1 MAIPDQKRQA
11 LDSPALDS
19 GCGTG
24 SVCAVWPLPGQPVAS
39 GLSALHHTGQISL
52 VPGSGM
58 ALVGETL
65 LPGPG

>member
-11 LDSPALDS
+11 LDSPALDG

-24 SVCAVWPLPGQPVAS
+24 SVCAVWPLPGQPGAS
-39 GLSALHHTGQISL
+39 GLSALYNTGQISL
-52 VPGSGM
+52 GSGSGM
-58 ALVGETL
+58 ALVGDTL